1 MTCGQAA
8 TDDPHGNCPVFMG
21 GAGLDH
27 AQGAIIVLHGRGS
40 RAEQILELA
49 AALDPGSYAH
59 LAPQATSE
67 SWYPNRFIA
76 PIESNEPWL
85 TSALDVVARTVAT
98 ATVAG
103 IPHERIV
110 LLGFS
115 QGACLALEYAA
126 RHARRWGGVIGLSG
140 GLIGPDA
147 TPRDYPGSL
156 DQTPVFLGCSDIDGH
171 IPVQRVHESA
181 TVLRR
186 LGAEVDKRIY
196 PGMGHTIIRDEFEA
210 GRALLSGVLER
221 GQRDR

>member
-1 MTCGQAA
+1 MMSGQAA
-8 TDDPHGNCPVFMG
+8 TDDPHGNCPVLRG
-21 GAGLDH
+21 GIRLDV
-27 AQGAIIVLHGRGS
+27 APGALVVLHGRGS
-40 RAEQILELA
+40 SAEQILELA

-59 LAPQATSE
+59 LAPQATSG

-140 GLIGPDA
+140 GLIGPDT

-156 DQTPVFLGCSDIDGH
+156 DQTPVFLGCSDIDSH
-171 IPVQRVHESA
+171 IPVERVYESA
-181 TVLRR
+181 RVLAR

-196 PGMGHTIIRDEFEA
+196 PGMGHTVNRDEIDA
-210 GRALLSGVLER
+210 GKALLSGVLAR
-221 GQRDR
+221 